1 MTSPGPIKRCTQWL
15 AGERLHH
22 PFLKAVG
29 AVAVVRLSGG
39 LLLFLS
45 QVLFAA
51 WMGTEA
57 FGVYSYAW
65 AWVAVLSTI
74 AGVGFSSTSVRF
86 LATYRAQSAYSFM
99 RGLLRFGRALTLASS
114 LAIMLCG
121 LVATLFMDPNSPYLG
136 ALRVSFLAI
145 PALALL
151 WLEAA
156 YARGC
161 NWMTLSVLAEQIAR
175 PIVLITLGGALFIA
189 AIGNANAYVIACV
202 AAYFI
207 AAGGQHV
214 AVRARLRTE
223 LEDGPSRRDVRAW
236 LGVAVA
242 MLLLNGAQ
250 MIRLNTDLLFVG
262 WFLEPRDVGIYTA
275 AVRTSTLVAFVMT
288 VTSIVAQPD
297 LAAMHA
303 EKRQADLERFVSAAS
318 RSIFIASLAIGTLLG
333 VFGYWVLER
342 FGAEFVAAYPAM
354 MILVVAH
361 VLVAGSG
368 PMTSLLIMTGHQK
381 AAATIVVGSALSAGI
396 LGAALI
402 PPLGIL
408 GAALA
413 TGANLLAAQVAL
425 WVAVKRRLGLSVAP
439 FGK

>member
-1 MTSPGPIKRCTQWL
+1 MTSPGPIKRCMRWL

-45 QVLFAA
+45 QVLLAA

-65 AWVAVLSTI
+65 AWVAVLGTI
-74 AGVGFSSTSVRF
+74 AGVGFGSTSVRF
-86 LATYRAQSAYSFM
+86 LATYRAQSAHSFM
-99 RGLLRFGRALTLASS
+99 RGLLRFGRALTVASS
-114 LAIMLCG
+114 LAVMLCG
-121 LVATLFMDPNSPYLG
+121 LTATLFMDPSSPYVG
-136 ALRVSFLAI
+136 ALRISFLAI

-151 WLEAA
+151 WLESS
-156 YARGC
+156 YARAC

-175 PIVLITLGGALFIA
+175 PAVLIVLGGALFLA
-189 AIGNANAYVIACV
+189 DAGSANAFVIACA

-214 AVRARLRTE
+214 VVRARLRTQV
-223 LEDGPSRRDVRAW
+223 EDGPATRDVRAW
-236 LGVAVA
+236 LGVAVV

-250 MIRLNTDLLFVG
+250 MIRLNTDLLLVG

-275 AVRTSTLVAFVMT
+275 AVRTSTLVAFVMS

-303 EKRQADLERFVSAAS
+303 EKRHADLERFVSAAC

-342 FGAEFVAAYPAM
+342 FGEEFVAAYPAM
-354 MILVVAH
+354 MILVAAH
-361 VLVAGSG
+361 VLVAASG
-368 PMTSLLIMTGHQK
+368 PMTSLLTMTGHQK
-381 AAATIVVGSALSAGI
+381 AAATIVVASVFSAGI
-396 LGAALI
+396 LNAALI

-408 GAALA
+408 GAAFA
-413 TGANLLAAQVAL
+413 TAANLLALQVAL
-425 WVAVKRRLGLSVAP
+425 WVTVKRRLGLSVTP